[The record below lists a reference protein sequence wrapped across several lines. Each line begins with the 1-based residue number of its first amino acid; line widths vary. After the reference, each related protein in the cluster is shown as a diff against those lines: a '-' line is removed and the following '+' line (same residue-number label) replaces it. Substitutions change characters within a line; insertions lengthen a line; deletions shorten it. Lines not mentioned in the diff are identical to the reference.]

1 MIQNA
6 RFTRKLRAPNAA
18 TMSLTDLAG
27 ATLIELTAVDERR
40 NCRRAY
46 RIERT
51 EDLFGHQLIELS
63 WGRIAGPSQTKRLSA
78 PSAAEAIATIR
89 RVLARRD
96 SATTRIGVAYKRQE
110 ADGAAEREACRGQ

>member
-1 MIQNA
+1 MPVSPAQC
-6 RFTRKLRAPNAA
+6 APLVLS

-27 ATLIELTAVDERR
+27 ASFIELTAVDEGR

-63 WGRIAGPSQTKRLSA
+63 WPLCIVGTQIHGRH
-78 PSAAEAIATIR
+78 R
-89 RVLARRD
+89 RQ
-96 SATTRIGVAYKRQE
+96 G
-110 ADGAAEREACRGQ
+110 

>member
-1 MIQNA
+1 MPVSPAQC
-6 RFTRKLRAPNAA
+6 APLVLS

-27 ATLIELTAVDERR
+27 ASFIELTAVDEGR

-78 PSAAEAIATIR
+78 PSTAEAIATIR
-89 RVLARRD
+89 RMLARRA
-96 SATTRIGVAYKRQE
+96 SATNRIGVAYTRQD
-110 ADGAAEREACRGQ
+110 ADSMAAPGASAHQ